1 MFVFIISS
9 DKEYEN
15 LPYPFSKSIWFIL
28 WYVLLLQMIHYLPQ
42 GLIICNFS
50 FEWGFIVTGGFI
62 CNLWLIYASSIQDFE
77 QNIMNNE

>member
-50 FEWGFIVTGGFI
+50 FERGFIATGGLFVTYG
-62 CNLWLIYASSIQDFE
+62 LFMHQAFKTLRKT
-77 QNIMNNE
+77 

>member
-28 WYVLLLQMIHYLPQ
+28 WYVLLLQMIHYLPRDLLFAIAVLS
-42 GLIICNFS
+42 G
-50 FEWGFIVTGGFI
+50 V
-62 CNLWLIYASSIQDFE
+62 SSQLGAYL
-77 QNIMNNE
+77 

>member
-28 WYVLLLQMIHYLPQ
+28 WYVLLLQMIHYLPRDLLFAISVLS
-42 GLIICNFS
+42 G
-50 FEWGFIVTGGFI
+50 V
-62 CNLWLIYASSIQDFE
+62 SSQLGAYL
-77 QNIMNNE
+77 

>member
-28 WYVLLLQMIHYLPQ
+28 WYVLLLQMIHYLLRDLLFAISVLS
-42 GLIICNFS
+42 G
-50 FEWGFIVTGGFI
+50 V
-62 CNLWLIYASSIQDFE
+62 SSQLGAYL
-77 QNIMNNE
+77 